1 MKDTRPVNLDI
12 GTIKLP
18 ITAYASILHRISGVF
33 LFVAIGVMIY
43 ALDLSLSSE
52 AAFASIASIM
62 SSAVVKLIVWAVL
75 AGLIYHSVAGVKHLI
90 MDMGYG
96 ESYEGGVLG
105 SRITFAVSAVLIALA
120 GMWVW

>member
-18 ITAYASILHRISGVF
+18 ITAYASILHRVSGVF

-43 ALDLSLSSE
+43 TLDLSLRSE
-52 AAFASIASIM
+52 ADFVSIAALLD
-62 SSAVVKLIVWAVL
+62 SSLVKIVVWAIV

-105 SRITFAVSAVLIALA
+105 SRITFVVSAIMIALA
-120 GMWVW
+120 GLWIW